1 MISFLGLEGHI
12 ESTLG
17 LSSARRRY
25 LTLVFILVLT
35 AVSPAVFPVLAKS
48 LRHLPAGIKSISF
61 HIHLKRA
68 IVSLFFFLK
77 TNM

>member
-1 MISFLGLEGHI
+1 MISFLGLEGHM

-17 LSSARRRY
+17 LSSTRRRC

-35 AVSPAVFPVLAKS
+35 AVSPAVFPLLAKPP
-48 LRHLPAGIKSISF
+48 RYLPAGIKSIGF
-61 HIHLKRA
+61 RIHLKRA
-68 IVSLFFFLK
+68 IVSLFLFLK

>member
-1 MISFLGLEGHI
+1 MISFLGLEGHM

-17 LSSARRRY
+17 LSSARRRC

-35 AVSPAVFPVLAKS
+35 AVSPAIFPVLAKS
-48 LRHLPAGIKSISF
+48 CRYLPAGGKSINF

-68 IVSLFFFLK
+68 IVSLFLFLK